1 MIEYENLKKLNA
13 PFEKGYDEAW
23 ARVRESGW
31 YILGKE
37 VKEFETSFASWLGIR
52 HAIGVANGLDA
63 LVLSLRA
70 LPLNE
75 GDEVIVPSNTYIATI
90 LAVIQAGL
98 TPVLAE
104 PDIQTY
110 NIDPINI
117 KKAITPKTKAV
128 MVVHLYG
135 KCCDMK
141 NIMAIAKEHQL
152 FVIEDVAQAHG
163 AKQDG
168 VMTGTFGDLSAFSF
182 YPTKNLGALG
192 DAGAVVT
199 HSDEYNNTVRRL
211 RNYGSDVKYY
221 NELAGVNSRLD
232 ELQAA
237 FLSHKLQRLQEIN
250 SHKQR
255 LAAIYHELLGPQ
267 FILPIVDDRYED
279 VYHIFNIRHERRD
292 ELRNY
297 LKEKGIGTEIHYP
310 VSPVHQKAMVGV
322 LDHYKTPVADEIHRT
337 TLSLPISFFHTE
349 ENVRE
354 VCRIMNQF

>member
-13 PFEKGYDEAW
+13 PFEKGYDDAW
-23 ARVRESGW
+23 QRVRQSGW
-31 YILGKE
+31 YILGSE
-37 VKEFETSFASWLGIR
+37 VKQFEGSFAHWLGIR
-52 HAIGVANGLDA
+52 HCIGVANGLDA

-70 LPLNE
+70 LSLNE

-98 TPVLAE
+98 VPVLVE
-104 PDIQTY
+104 PDIHTY
-110 NIDPINI
+110 NIDPALIQKSI
-117 KKAITPKTKAV
+117 SSKTKAI

-141 NIMAIAKEHQL
+141 SIMGIANDHKL

-168 VMTGTFGDLSAFSF
+168 VVAGTFGHLSAFSF

-199 HSDEYNNTVRRL
+199 NSDDHNKTVRRL

-237 FLSHKLQRLQEIN
+237 FLSHKLEKLHDIN
-250 SHKQR
+250 QHKSK
-255 LAAIYHELLGPQ
+255 LASVYHELLGDQ
-267 FILPIVDDRYED
+267 FILPSVDTRYED

-292 ELRNY
+292 ELRTY
-297 LKEKGIGTEIHYP
+297 LKEQGVGTEIHYP
-310 VSPVHQKAMVGV
+310 VSPVHQNAMKGV
-322 LDHYKTPVADEIHRT
+322 LDHFQTPIADEIHRT
-337 TLSLPISFFHTE
+337 TLSLPISYFHTE
-349 ENVRE
+349 QDVRE